1 VLQVIMPISP
11 LAGGAGVA
19 ELGYL
24 ALIGPATAET
34 IRVPSLILWRI
45 ATWLIPVAVGGLAFL
60 VRSGGPETA
69 ADGVATAPTHSVPAA
84 VGGAALAAPPTAAPS
99 PQGGRPE

>member
-1 VLQVIMPISP
+1 MPISP

-69 ADGVATAPTHSVPAA
+69 VDATAAAPIHSVPTATGEAA
-84 VGGAALAAPPTAAPS
+84 SAAPPVAAPPT
-99 PQGGRPE
+99 QGGRPE